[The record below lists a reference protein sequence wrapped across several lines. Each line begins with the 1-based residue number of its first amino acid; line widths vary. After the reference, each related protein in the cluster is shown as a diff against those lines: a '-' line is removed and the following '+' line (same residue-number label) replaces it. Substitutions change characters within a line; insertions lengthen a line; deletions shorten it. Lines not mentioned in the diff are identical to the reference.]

1 MGELI
6 FKLIYDYLFIASVLY
21 VLYVILMFVVKWIA
35 RFKLKLDNEKFILTD
50 KMLTFLLFSLSM
62 IVNYIIN

>member
-21 VLYVILMFVVKWIA
+21 VLYIILMFIVKWIA
-35 RFKLKLDNEKFILTD
+35 RFRLKMDNEKFLLSD
-50 KMLTFLLFSLSM
+50 KMLTFLLLSLSM
-62 IVNYIIN
+62 IVTYIIN